1 MMYADADVRMGE
13 EAVSQMQTKADKGE
27 EGVKSYQIFVGF
39 LCGQPYSG
47 EMVTRLRTNWINVC

>member
-27 EGVKSYQIFVGF
+27 EGVKSYHIF
-39 LCGQPYSG
+39 CGCPLWTTPYWQNGHPSQD
-47 EMVTRLRTNWINVC
+47 